1 MKDGFVI
8 FYSKN
13 DTIYPVA
20 TSNEEIELLQ
30 IMIPMVF
37 QGKTIKVI
45 DKPQGTIENINPKS
59 NKEERYE

>member
-20 TSNEEIELLQ
+20 TSDEELDLLQ
-30 IMIPMVF
+30 LMIPMVF
-37 QGKTIKVI
+37 QGEKIKVI
-45 DKPQGTIENINPKS
+45 DIPQGTIENINS
-59 NKEERYE
+59 RTSKEESN

>member
-20 TSNEEIELLQ
+20 ISSEELELLQ
-30 IMIPMVF
+30 LMIPIVF
-37 QGKTIKVI
+37 QGKTINII
-45 DKPQGTIENINPKS
+45 DTPQGTIDIINPKS
-59 NKEERYE
+59 NKEE

>member
-20 TSNEEIELLQ
+20 TNDEEIELLQ
-30 IMIPMVF
+30 LMIPMVF

-45 DKPQGTIENINPKS
+45 NLRQGNIENINHKTD
-59 NKEERYE
+59 KEE